1 MTPTLATTPATA
13 PSTSSA
19 RPPMGWN
26 SWDSFGTTVT
36 EEEVLA
42 NARFLAEHL
51 APYGWD
57 TVVIDIDWSD
67 PSARSHG
74 YNVGAP
80 LTMDEHGR
88 LLPDPV
94 RFPSAAGGAGFGPL
108 AEQIHGLGLRL
119 GIHVMRGIP
128 RRAVAANSPVLGS
141 ELRAG
146 DIADPTNSCEWNPH
160 MVGIDHTAPGASAYY
175 DSVLA
180 LYAGWG
186 VDFLK
191 VDDMLWPYQAADIE
205 AFAGAIERSGR
216 PMQLSLSPG
225 RDLSLTRLDHLR
237 EHATMWRICDDLWDR
252 WEDVEANFARFARWA
267 PHSSPDGWAD
277 GDMLPLGR
285 IGIRAERGEPRDDL
299 LTPDERRTLMTLWVI
314 ARSPLMVGGDLPSS
328 DPATIALLQNA
339 DVLAVHAGST
349 GNREVFR
356 EGALILWTADGLEGE
371 QYVGAFNVGEEELA
385 VSLDSQDVGLPAALV
400 GEVTELWSG
409 ELVPVRAVSVQ
420 SDAARGVAPGSSAI
434 DVVIPRHGAVLLR
447 GDRQ

>member
-1 MTPTLATTPATA
+1 MTAAPTPR
-13 PSTSSA
+13 SS

-26 SWDSFGTTVT
+26 SWDSYGTTVT
-36 EEEVLA
+36 EAEVLA

-51 APYGWD
+51 APLGWD

-74 YNVGAP
+74 YNDDAP
-80 LTMDEHGR
+80 LMMDEHGR

-94 RFPSAAGGAGFGPL
+94 RFPSAAEGAGFGPL
-108 AEQIHGLGLRL
+108 AEQIHALGLKL

-128 RRAVAANSPVLGS
+128 RRAVAADAPVLGS
-141 ELRAG
+141 TLRAS

-160 MVGIDHTAPGASAYY
+160 MVGIDHSVTGAHAYY

-385 VSLDSQDVGLPAALV
+385 VSLDSEDVGLPAALV